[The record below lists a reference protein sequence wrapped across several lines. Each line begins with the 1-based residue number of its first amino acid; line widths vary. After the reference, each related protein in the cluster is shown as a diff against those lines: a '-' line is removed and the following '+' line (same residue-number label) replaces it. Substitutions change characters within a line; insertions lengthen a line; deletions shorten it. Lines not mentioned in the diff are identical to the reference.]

1 MEHNLLLYQ
10 TLQFLHSTHN
20 LRFCII
26 NEHLEYDRKYHKP
39 HSIKPDNYEENLI
52 KFIIVSAF
60 FPRHEDSCAKNK
72 YEYFFIFF
80 TLLVDNM
87 KIYSYTIDCK
97 TKKQDKR
104 EICEILLNMALFMG
118 FL

>member
-1 MEHNLLLYQ
+1 MK
-10 TLQFLHSTHN
+10 
-20 LRFCII
+20 
-26 NEHLEYDRKYHKP
+26 RKK
-39 HSIKPDNYEENLI
+39 
-52 KFIIVSAF
+52 
-60 FPRHEDSCAKNK
+60 K

-104 EICEILLNMALFMG
+104 ENCEILLNMALFMG

>member
-1 MEHNLLLYQ
+1 MK
-10 TLQFLHSTHN
+10 
-20 LRFCII
+20 R
-26 NEHLEYDRKYHKP
+26 
-39 HSIKPDNYEENLI
+39 
-52 KFIIVSAF
+52 
-60 FPRHEDSCAKNK
+60 KNK
-72 YEYFFIFF
+72 YKYFFIFF

-104 EICEILLNMALFMG
+104 KICEILLNMALFMG

>member
-1 MEHNLLLYQ
+1 MK
-10 TLQFLHSTHN
+10 
-20 LRFCII
+20 
-26 NEHLEYDRKYHKP
+26 RKK
-39 HSIKPDNYEENLI
+39 
-52 KFIIVSAF
+52 
-60 FPRHEDSCAKNK
+60 K

-104 EICEILLNMALFMG
+104 ENCEILLNME
-118 FL
+118 FLWVFFESCSNDILKLACF